1 MVRPR
6 ERSYRMPSFMKRVFL
21 PRHFLA
27 SGLLLLI
34 LASLYV
40 FFEAQRLQQEL
51 LRQTEDKGTALAKAM
66 ETSVKNA
73 IVGNAL
79 LEDLIRQRLVD
90 NARLI
95 DQLLMSRHV
104 DQALLTEIGVMNRL
118 QKIDLLDEQGRPWK
132 LAALPTVIGGKKTP
146 DVTFQPD
153 RPTISYAWGK
163 RWRLPTEKADERTG
177 EPPLG
182 VKNKEFWKGSPFG
195 VAVSARSFP
204 GIIAIH
210 ANADYI
216 FNFEKE
222 IGVQTQIEDLGR
234 QSDSE
239 FVAFLDSDLNVVAH
253 TDRRRIGQQ
262 EKEPLVLKAKVDRQL
277 FSQIVDG
284 GGGKR
289 YLEVVQPIAL
299 DESNLG
305 FLKIG
310 LSLGSMEIAWR
321 NSLRAIVI
329 LSLAIVAAGI
339 LGMAAIFHNQNT
351 HLMEVRALEA
361 KVEHRERL
369 SALGNLAATV
379 AHEVRNPLNAISMGL
394 QRLKVEF
401 QPEDDPEDYSRL
413 TELMLGEVHRLNSIV
428 EQFLSLARP
437 VEIKAEAL
445 PVQEI
450 LKELAALED
459 SHARQS
465 NVRIQVVASPNLPP
479 LKADPSHLTQVLL
492 NLMLNGFQ
500 AMPHGGTLTLEAKTL
515 NSNVLI
521 AVTDTG
527 TGIAP
532 ENLSRIFEPY
542 FTTKAKGTGLGL
554 AISRRI
560 IEAHGGTIIA
570 VNQASGGCRFEIS
583 LPLKGAE
590 A

>member
-1 MVRPR
+1 
-6 ERSYRMPSFMKRVFL
+6 MKKVFL

-51 LRQTEDKGTALAKAM
+51 LRQTEDKGMALAKAM

-95 DQLLMSRHV
+95 DQLLLSRHV
-104 DQALLTEIGVMNRL
+104 DQALLKEISTMNRL

-132 LAALPTVIGGKKTP
+132 LAALPTLIARQKAREET
-146 DVTFQPD
+146 TQPHS
-153 RPTISYAWGK
+153 PTISYAWGK
-163 RWRLPTEKADERTG
+163 RWRLPKEKAQEKTG
-177 EPPLG
+177 DAPPG
-182 VKNKEFWKGSPFG
+182 IKDKEFWKGSAFG
-195 VAVSARSFP
+195 VAVDARSFP

-210 ANADYI
+210 ASADYI
-216 FNFEKE
+216 FNFEKA
-222 IGVQTQIEDLGR
+222 IGVQSQIEDLGR

-239 FVAFLDSDLNVVAH
+239 FVSFLDSDLNVVAH
-253 TDRRRIGQQ
+253 TDRGRIGQQ
-262 EKEPLVLKAKVDRQL
+262 EKEPLVLKAKVDRRL
-277 FSQIVDG
+277 FSQIVER

-289 YLEVVQPIAL
+289 YLEVVKPVAL

-310 LSLGSMEIAWR
+310 LSLGSMEVAWR
-321 NSLRAIVI
+321 NSVRAIVI
-329 LSLAIVAAGI
+329 LAVAIVAAGI
-339 LGMAAIFHNQNT
+339 LGMAAIFHNQ
-351 HLMEVRALEA
+351 HLHLEEVKALEIE
-361 KVEHRERL
+361 VLHRERL
-369 SALGNLAATV
+369 SAMGNLAAAV

-394 QRLKVEF
+394 QRLKMEF
-401 QPEDDPEDYSRL
+401 QSAEDPDQYSRL
-413 TELMLGEVHRLNSIV
+413 TELMLGEVHRLNSII

-445 PVQEI
+445 PLPDV
-450 LKELAALED
+450 LKELAALEA
-459 SHARQS
+459 SHAQQS
-465 NVRIQVVASPNLPP
+465 NVQIRVVASPDLPA
-479 LKADPSHLTQVLL
+479 LSVDPSHLTQVLL
-492 NLMLNGFQ
+492 NLMVNGLQ

-515 NSNVLI
+515 NGNVVI
-521 AVTDTG
+521 SVTDTG

-532 ENLSRIFEPY
+532 ENLPRIFEPY

-560 IEAHGGTIIA
+560 IEAHGGTITA
-570 VNQASGGCRFEIS
+570 ANVPGGGGRFEIS
-583 LPLKGAE
+583 LPLNGAE
-590 A
+590 V

>member
-1 MVRPR
+1 MR
-6 ERSYRMPSFMKRVFL
+6 RVFL

-34 LASLYV
+34 FASLYV

-66 ETSVKNA
+66 ESSVKNA

-95 DQLLMSRHV
+95 DQLLLSRHV
-104 DQALLTEIGVMNRL
+104 DEALLKEISAMNRL
-118 QKIDLLDEQGRPWK
+118 QKIDLLDEQGRPWQ
-132 LAALPTVIGGKKTP
+132 LAALPTVIARKKTREE
-146 DVTFQPD
+146 TFQPA
-153 RPTISYAWGK
+153 RQTISYAWGK
-163 RWRLPTEKADERTG
+163 RWRLPTEKTEEETG
-177 EPPLG
+177 KPPPG
-182 VKNKEFWKGSPFG
+182 IKDKEFWKGSAFG
-195 VAVSARSFP
+195 VAVGARSFP

-216 FNFEKE
+216 FNFEKA
-222 IGVQTQIEDLGR
+222 IGVQSQIEDLGR

-239 FVAFLDSDLNVVAH
+239 FVSFLDSDLNVVAH
-253 TDRRRIGQQ
+253 TDRGRIGQQ

-277 FSQIVDG
+277 FSQIVES

-289 YLEVVQPIAL
+289 YLEVVKPVAL

-310 LSLGSMEIAWR
+310 LSLGSMEVAWR

-329 LSLAIVAAGI
+329 LGLAILGAGI
-339 LGMAAIFHNQNT
+339 LGMAAIFHNQHI
-351 HLMEVRALEA
+351 HLLEVKALEA
-361 KVEHRERL
+361 EVLHRERL
-369 SALGNLAATV
+369 SALGNLAAAV

-401 QPEDDPEDYSRL
+401 QPTDDQEDYSRL
-413 TELMLGEVHRLNSIV
+413 TELILGEVHRLNSIV

-437 VEIKAEAL
+437 LEIKPEAL
-445 PVQEI
+445 RVQDI
-450 LKELAALED
+450 LNEVATLVEGEAQ
-459 SHARQS
+459 QS
-465 NVRIQVVASPNLPP
+465 KVQIRVVAPLTLPP
-479 LKADPSHLTQVLL
+479 LKADHEYFRQTLL
-492 NLMLNGFQ
+492 NLILNGLQ
-500 AMPHGGTLTLEAKTL
+500 AMPEGGTLTLEAKT
-515 NSNVLI
+515 SNGNFLI

-527 TGIAP
+527 TGITA
-532 ENLSRIFEPY
+532 ENQRRIFEPY

-554 AISRRI
+554 AVSRRI
-560 IEAHGGTIIA
+560 IEAHGGTIT
-570 VNQASGGCRFEIS
+570 VFSEPGQGCRFTIS
-583 LPLKGAE
+583 VPINSVE
-590 A
+590 V

>member
-1 MVRPR
+1 MR
-6 ERSYRMPSFMKRVFL
+6 RVFL

-34 LASLYV
+34 FASLYV
-40 FFEAQRLQQEL
+40 FFEARRLQQEL

-95 DQLLMSRHV
+95 DRLLLSRHV
-104 DQALLTEIGVMNRL
+104 DEALLKEISAMNRL

-132 LAALPTVIGGKKTP
+132 LAALPTVIARNKAREE
-146 DVTFQPD
+146 TFRPV

-163 RWRLPTEKADERTG
+163 RWRLPTEKAEEKTG
-177 EPPLG
+177 EPPPG
-182 VKNKEFWKGSPFG
+182 FKDKEFWKGSAFG
-195 VAVSARSFP
+195 VAVGASSFP

-216 FNFEKE
+216 FNFEKA
-222 IGVQTQIEDLGR
+222 IGVQSQIEDLGR

-239 FVAFLDSDLNVVAH
+239 FVAFLDSDLNVIAH
-253 TDRRRIGQQ
+253 TDRGRIGQQ

-277 FSQIVDG
+277 FSQIVDD

-289 YLEVVQPIAL
+289 YLEVVQPVAL

-310 LSLGSMEIAWR
+310 LSLGSMVVAWR
-321 NSLRAIVI
+321 NSVRAIII
-329 LSLAIVAAGI
+329 LGLAILGAGI
-339 LGMAAIFHNQNT
+339 LGMAAIFHNQHT
-351 HLMEVRALEA
+351 HMLEVKALEA
-361 KVEHRERL
+361 EVLQRERL
-369 SALGNLAATV
+369 SALGNLAAAV

-401 QPEDDPEDYSRL
+401 HPTDDQEDYSRL
-413 TELMLGEVHRLNSIV
+413 TGLMLGEVHRLNSIV

-437 VEIKAEAL
+437 LEIKPEELSVQDVLNEVATLVEGEAQQAK
-445 PVQEI
+445 VQI
-450 LKELAALED
+450 
-459 SHARQS
+459 R
-465 NVRIQVVASPNLPP
+465 VVAPLTLPP
-479 LKADPSHLTQVLL
+479 LEADREYFRQTLL
-492 NLMLNGFQ
+492 NLILNGLQ
-500 AMPHGGTLTLEAKTL
+500 AMPDGGTLTLEAKTSKH
-515 NSNVLI
+515 NCLI
-521 AVTDTG
+521 SVTDTG

-532 ENLSRIFEPY
+532 ENQPRIFEPY

-560 IEAHGGTIIA
+560 IEAHRGTIT
-570 VNQASGGCRFEIS
+570 VFSEPGQGCRVQIS
-583 LPLKGAE
+583 LPNTGVE
-590 A
+590 V

>member
-1 MVRPR
+1 MLSSMR
-6 ERSYRMPSFMKRVFL
+6 RVFL

-95 DQLLMSRHV
+95 DQLLLSRHV
-104 DQALLTEIGVMNRL
+104 DEALLKEISAMNRL
-118 QKIDLLDEQGRPWK
+118 QKIDLLDEQGRPWQ
-132 LAALPTVIGGKKTP
+132 LAALPTVIARKKTREE
-146 DVTFQPD
+146 TFQPA
-153 RPTISYAWGK
+153 RQTISYAWGK
-163 RWRLPTEKADERTG
+163 RWRLPTEKTEEETG
-177 EPPLG
+177 KPPPG
-182 VKNKEFWKGSPFG
+182 IKDKEFWKGSAFG
-195 VAVSARSFP
+195 VAVGARSFP

-216 FNFEKE
+216 FNFEKA
-222 IGVQTQIEDLGR
+222 IGVQSQIEDLGR

-239 FVAFLDSDLNVVAH
+239 FVSFLDSDLNVVAH
-253 TDRRRIGQQ
+253 TDRGRIGQQ

-277 FSQIVDG
+277 FSQIVES

-289 YLEVVQPIAL
+289 YLEVVKPVAL

-310 LSLGSMEIAWR
+310 LSLGSMEVAWR

-329 LSLAIVAAGI
+329 LGLAILGAGI
-339 LGMAAIFHNQNT
+339 LGMAAIFHNQHM
-351 HLMEVRALEA
+351 HLLEVKALE
-361 KVEHRERL
+361 VEVLHRERL
-369 SALGNLAATV
+369 SALGTLAAAV

-401 QPEDDPEDYSRL
+401 QPTDDQEDYSRL
-413 TELMLGEVHRLNSIV
+413 TELILGEVHRLNSIV

-437 VEIKAEAL
+437 LEIKPEAL
-445 PVQEI
+445 RVQDI
-450 LKELAALED
+450 LNEVATLVEGEAQ
-459 SHARQS
+459 QS
-465 NVRIQVVASPNLPP
+465 KVQIRVVAPLTLPP
-479 LKADPSHLTQVLL
+479 LKADHEYFRQTLL
-492 NLMLNGFQ
+492 NLILNGLQ
-500 AMPHGGTLTLEAKTL
+500 AMPEGGTLTLEAKT
-515 NSNVLI
+515 SNGNFLI

-527 TGIAP
+527 TGITA
-532 ENLSRIFEPY
+532 ENQRRIFEPY

-554 AISRRI
+554 AVSRRI
-560 IEAHGGTIIA
+560 IEAHGGTIT
-570 VNQASGGCRFEIS
+570 VFSEPGQGCRFTIS
-583 LPLKGAE
+583 VPINSVE
-590 A
+590 V

>member
-1 MVRPR
+1 
-6 ERSYRMPSFMKRVFL
+6 MKRVFL

-79 LEDLIRQRLVD
+79 LEELIRQRLVD

-95 DQLLMSRHV
+95 DQLLLSRHV
-104 DQALLTEIGVMNRL
+104 DQALLKEISAMNRL

-132 LAALPTVIGGKKTP
+132 LAALPTAIAENKAREE
-146 DVTFQPD
+146 TFQPH
-153 RPTISYAWGK
+153 RQTISYAWGK
-163 RWRLPTEKADERTG
+163 RWRLPTEKAEEKTG

-182 VKNKEFWKGSPFG
+182 FKDKEFWKGSAFG
-195 VAVSARSFP
+195 VAVGARSFP

-216 FNFEKE
+216 FNFEKS
-222 IGVQTQIEDLGR
+222 IGVQSQIEDLGR

-253 TDRRRIGQQ
+253 TDRGRIGQQ
-262 EKEPLVLKAKVDRQL
+262 EKEPLVLKARVGRQL
-277 FSQIVDG
+277 FSQIVES

-289 YLEVVQPIAL
+289 YLEVVKPVAL
-299 DESNLG
+299 DEANLG

-310 LSLGSMEIAWR
+310 LSLGSMEVAWR

-329 LSLAIVAAGI
+329 LGIAIVAAGI
-339 LGMAAIFHNQNT
+339 LGMAAIFHNQHT
-351 HLMEVRALEA
+351 HLQEVKALEIE
-361 KVEHRERL
+361 VLHRERL
-369 SALGNLAATV
+369 SALGNMAATV

-394 QRLKVEF
+394 QRLKIEF
-401 QPEDDPEDYSRL
+401 QPTDDQEDYSRL

-437 VEIKAEAL
+437 LEIKPEAL
-445 PVQEI
+445 RVQD
-450 LKELAALED
+450 ALNEV
-459 SHARQS
+459 ATLVEGEAQQS
-465 NVRIQVVASPNLPP
+465 KVRIRVVAPLNLPP
-479 LKADPSHLTQVLL
+479 LKADREYLRQTLL
-492 NLMLNGFQ
+492 NLILNGLQ
-500 AMPHGGTLTLEAKTL
+500 AMPEGGTLTLEAKT
-515 NSNVLI
+515 SNGKFLI
-521 AVTDTG
+521 SVTDTG
-527 TGIAP
+527 IGIAP
-532 ENLSRIFEPY
+532 EHRSRIFEPY
-542 FTTKAKGTGLGL
+542 FTTKANGSGLGL
-554 AISRRI
+554 AITRRI
-560 IEAHGGTIIA
+560 VEAHGGTVTVTNEA
-570 VNQASGGCRFEIS
+570 DGGCCFLIS
-583 LPLKGAE
+583 LPINGVE
-590 A
+590 V